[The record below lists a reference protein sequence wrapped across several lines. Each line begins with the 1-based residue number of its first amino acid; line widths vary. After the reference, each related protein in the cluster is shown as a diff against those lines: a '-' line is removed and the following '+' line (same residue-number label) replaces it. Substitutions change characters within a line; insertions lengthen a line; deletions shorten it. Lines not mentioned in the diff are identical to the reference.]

1 MRKTWILIAVLG
13 TVVPF
18 YYLVPFFMEHGA
30 NTSLFVELLFANS
43 ISRFFAVDLIISS
56 MAFLLWSFFD
66 SRKNNVTGWWMVLVA
81 NFLVG
86 LSLALPLYFFKRHS
100 SAR

>member
-1 MRKTWILIAVLG
+1 MRKIWILIAVLG
-13 TVVPF
+13 TAVPF

-66 SRKNNVTGWWMVLVA
+66 SRKNNVNGWWMVLVA

-86 LSLALPLYFFKRHS
+86 LSLASTRRQKNSIEPQI
-100 SAR
+100 